1 MKIENRWTRWYY
13 RHLNPKI
20 SYFSEPDITQVME
33 IGSQEHIWTDN
44 QGNCIKVPQH
54 NSTDS
59 ISPAERN
66 S

>member
-1 MKIENRWTRWYY
+1 M
-13 RHLNPKI
+13 NPKI
-20 SYFSEPDITQVME
+20 SDFTEPEITQAME
-33 IGSQEHIWTDN
+33 IESQEHIWTDN

-59 ISPAERN
+59 ISPAEGN